1 VAKKS
6 ANLRLTPI
14 MSLSMMAIGLI
25 AIPFLTAAISQRNQ
39 PRQTGAREKGVVVTP
54 TPTPTGTL
62 KNLKLN
68 IKK

>member
-1 VAKKS
+1 
-6 ANLRLTPI
+6 
-14 MSLSMMAIGLI
+14 MMAIGLI